1 MKQVFVET
9 KAMMGDLTYGK
20 KPKKGNPQQKLVRV
34 KGFFPARRRMADPP
48 GTPWYPERIFKGTC
62 P

>member
-20 KPKKGNPQQKLVRV
+20 KPKKGTHNRSWC
-34 KGFFPARRRMADPP
+34 G
-48 GTPWYPERIFKGTC
+48 
-62 P
+62 